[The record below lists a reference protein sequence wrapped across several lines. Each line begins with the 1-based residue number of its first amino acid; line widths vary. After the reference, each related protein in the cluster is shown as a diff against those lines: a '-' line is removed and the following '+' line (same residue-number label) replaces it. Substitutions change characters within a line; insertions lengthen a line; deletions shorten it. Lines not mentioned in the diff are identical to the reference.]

1 MPGAAQGIMDGI
13 LQRDPRAVTVAC
25 RDGAPADAFL
35 EVLSIGAV
43 NHQVKYHGSGLIGL
57 LTQFSL
63 AKNIPEVS
71 LGHQTGT
78 RVLYGGEMLATC

>member
-1 MPGAAQGIMDGI
+1 MDGI

-25 RDGAPADAFL
+25 RDSAPVDAFL

-43 NHQVKYHGSGLIGL
+43 NHQVKYHGNGLIGL

-63 AKNIPEVS
+63 AKFPEVS
-71 LGHQTGT
+71 FGPLDWD
-78 RVLYGGEMLATC
+78 TCTLRW